1 MRKNNNDKSFTREI
15 ILEHSDAIDE
25 LIIDKLMSFF
35 NSLISSLK
43 KKSISKKSICYKKSL
58 ISDKIDERIFIYSNN
73 FLGKRAKQKRKFQQ
87 IYLKKTK

>member
-43 KKSISKKSICYKKSL
+43 KKSISKKVY
-58 ISDKIDERIFIYSNN
+58 
-73 FLGKRAKQKRKFQQ
+73 A
-87 IYLKKTK
+87 TKNL

>member
-43 KKSISKKSICYKKSL
+43 KNLFQKKVY
-58 ISDKIDERIFIYSNN
+58 
-73 FLGKRAKQKRKFQQ
+73 A
-87 IYLKKTK
+87 TKNL